1 MLSIFSPKRQESKQ
15 IITFLFIPKDKIVIG
30 VGATGYNNATK
41 KIVITNRYYTDA
53 AKITGKRN
61 GVTLLDR
68 DDLVRMLNQ
77 YNDAQIRFS
86 KQKEPIDI

>member
-1 MLSIFSPKRQESKQ
+1 M
-15 IITFLFIPKDKIVIG
+15 

-41 KIVITNRYYTDA
+41 KFVITNRYYTDA

>member
-1 MLSIFSPKRQESKQ
+1 MVQAKRYGENK
-15 IITFLFIPKDKIVIG
+15 K
-30 VGATGYNNATK
+30 VGIDAINEVVECAGYYNATK
-41 KIVITNRYYTDA
+41 KIVITNRYYTVA
-53 AKITGKRN
+53 AKIPGKRN

>member
-1 MLSIFSPKRQESKQ
+1 MVQAKRYGEYKKVGVDA
-15 IITFLFIPKDKIVIG
+15 INEV
-30 VGATGYNNATK
+30 VGAAGYYNATK

-53 AKITGKRN
+53 AKIPGKRN

-77 YNDAQIRFS
+77 YTDAQIRFS